1 MLTELKELYRYRE
14 LLMVLVARDLKVRYK
29 RSALGFMWSLINPL
43 AQMVVLTVIFKFV
56 LGYKIENYSAW
67 VLAAILPWS
76 FFQNSILDAAQSIL
90 IHYNLLKKVYFPRE
104 IIPLAAV
111 FSNLIHLGLSL
122 LVFFAY
128 ALIFPI
134 YHSRALVPP
143 PYWGWMLLWLPAI
156 IVLHT
161 LLNMGLALLVS
172 ALNVY
177 YEDVK
182 FIVQILVNLLFYT
195 CPIIYATVN
204 IAVGDKT
211 DPRTVLTPAS
221 QHLFFLYRLN
231 PMASLIYLY
240 QKALLSHAT
249 PLDLRM
255 VQFTSQDA
263 LVVGITVIECVLMA
277 ALGYRFFNRRKWE
290 FAERL

>member
-1 MLTELKELYRYRE
+1 MLTDLRELYRYRE
-14 LLMVLVARDLKVRYK
+14 LLAVLVARDLKVRYK
-29 RSALGFMWSLINPL
+29 RSALGFLWSLINPL
-43 AQMVVLTVIFKFV
+43 MQMVVLTVIFKFV
-56 LGYKIENYSAW
+56 LRYKVENYSAW

-104 IIPLAAV
+104 VIPLASV
-111 FSNLIHLGLSL
+111 LSNLTHLGLSL

-128 ALIFPI
+128 GLLFPI
-134 YHSRALVPP
+134 YHSHALVAPP
-143 PYWGWMLLWLPAI
+143 WWGWALLWLPG
-156 IVLHT
+156 IVTLHA
-161 LLNMGLALLVS
+161 LLCVGLALMVS

-182 FIVQILVNLLFYT
+182 FIVQILVNLLFYA
-195 CPIIYATVN
+195 CPIIYGTVS
-204 IAVGDKT
+204 IAVGK
-211 DPRTVLTPAS
+211 DPLSPAS
-221 QHLFFLYRLN
+221 QSLFFWYRLN

-249 PLDLRM
+249 PLDPRM
-255 VQFTSQDA
+255 RIFTEQDA
-263 LVVGITVIECVLMA
+263 LVLAITVVECVGA
-277 ALGYRFFNRRKWE
+277 ALLGYAFFNRRKWE